1 MYIDT
6 HSHIYEEEFRDDREV
21 VVERARR
28 AGVERIVLP
37 DIDSQSR
44 GRMLEL
50 AGRYPEMM
58 VPLAGLH
65 PTSVGEGY
73 ERELALVEREVGTG
87 GYYGIGECGLD
98 LYWDTRFYR
107 EQVKVLEHQL
117 GIARDMGWPVVLHA
131 RNAMSEMMNVLRRH
145 SHVRGILHCFPGTAE
160 EAREAIDRGFL
171 LGIGG
176 VVTFKKSGMAE
187 VVREIGARH
196 LVLETDSPYLA
207 PVPHRGK
214 RNESGY
220 LPLIAAKIAEL
231 TGDEVEN
238 IRRMTTEN
246 AVDLFNLHI
255 ENR

>member
-6 HSHIYEEEFRDDREV
+6 HSHIYEEEFRDDRDA

-58 VPLAGLH
+58 VPLVGLH
-65 PTSVGEGY
+65 PTSVGEEY
-73 ERELALVEREVGTG
+73 ERELALVEREAGTG
-87 GYYGIGECGLD
+87 DYHGIGECGMD

-107 EQVKVLEHQL
+107 EQVKALEHQL
-117 GIARDMGWPVVLHA
+117 GIARDMHWPVVLHI
-131 RNAMSEMMNVLRRH
+131 RDAMKEVLDVLRRH
-145 SHVRGILHCFPGTAE
+145 SQVRGILHCFPGTAE

-187 VVREIGARH
+187 VVKEIGARH
-196 LVLETDSPYLA
+196 LVLETDAPYLA
-207 PVPHRGK
+207 PVPYRGK

-246 AVDLFNLHI
+246 AANLFNLQV